1 MKNILLIGD
10 SIRAGISEESPGY
23 GVYVK
28 EKLAGWANVISFND
42 NCRFA
47 QYTLRYLYDWSR
59 QVEADKIDII
69 HWNNG
74 LWDVLHLDG
83 DEVFTPVDWYIETLR
98 RIYNMMRKRFP
109 NAKIIFAT
117 STSVEESMGD
127 STFFR
132 YNKEIEEYNKAASE
146 LMENLGVA
154 VNDLYE
160 VSKDFSTDMRVDWV
174 HYNSKGS
181 EILADKVVEKIKE
194 LA

>member
-28 EKLAGWANVISFND
+28 EKVKDWANVFQFSD

-74 LWDVLHLDG
+74 LWDLLHLDG
-83 DEVFTPVDWYIETLR
+83 DEVFTPLDWYLETLE

-127 STFFR
+127 PTFFR
-132 YNKEIEEYNKAASE
+132 YNKEIEEYNEAATE
-146 LMENLGVA
+146 LMKKLGVS

-160 VSKDFSTDMRVDWV
+160 MSKDFTVDMRVDWV
-174 HYNSKGS
+174 HYNHKGS
-181 EILADKVVEKIKE
+181 EILANKVVEKLKE